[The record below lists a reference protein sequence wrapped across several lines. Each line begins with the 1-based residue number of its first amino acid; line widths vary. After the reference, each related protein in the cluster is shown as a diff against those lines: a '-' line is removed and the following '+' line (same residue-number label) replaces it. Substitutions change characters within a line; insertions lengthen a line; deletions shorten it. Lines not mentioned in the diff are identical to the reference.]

1 MKDDKHSGRLTIRTD
16 DNIAAVDKMVNEDR
30 NVRSQLI
37 TITLGIPNTVVLWI
51 LRGFEDMKTMLK
63 ICSTR
68 TGTRANERRNCCAPK
83 LVKHD

>member
-1 MKDDKHSGRLTIRTD
+1 VKDDKHSGRLTIRTD

-37 TITLGIPNTVVLWI
+37 TDTIGIPKTVVLWT
-51 LRGFEDMKTMLK
+51 LRGFEERKTMLK
-63 ICSTR
+63 ICPTR
-68 TGTRANERRNCCAPK
+68 TGTTANERRNCRAPR